1 MFKIKIL
8 LFGFLILFL
17 AVIGKLFYL
26 QVINPKSSFED
37 LYLKDNKIPPIRG
50 KILDRSGQP
59 LALNQPVYS
68 LYFEPKKITDEGK
81 TVHFL
86 DDILK
91 IGEATLTAK
100 IDKTKDWVSVK
111 RNLDKNTKTAILKL
125 NLPGVGFE
133 ESFKR
138 YYPEAS
144 LSAHLLG
151 FVGKDYWGEDVGYF
165 GVEGFFNKD
174 LTGLPGVYKS
184 ERDLFGQP
192 IIIGTQERIEPEN
205 GRDLY
210 LTIDKSIQ
218 AIAKKK
224 LLQGLD
230 QYQAKEGCV
239 LIADPA
245 TMEMLASV
253 CLPDFDLDQYYNFTE
268 DFYKNPTISNLYEPG
283 SIFKPLVMAA
293 ALEEKAVKPTD
304 LYNEEGPVKIGEYSI
319 QTWNNKYEGKIT
331 MTRILEKSSNVG
343 MVYVGEKLGSKK
355 LFSYMQKYGFGSATG
370 IDLQGEVTGNLKP
383 LNQWY
388 PIDLAT
394 LTFGQGIAVTP
405 MQILRA
411 FASIINGGK
420 LLKPQIIKK
429 VISDTENRTVDPI
442 LEGKTISEK
451 SSHIIKKMLLST
463 VENGEINWAK
473 PKGYK
478 IGGKTGTAQIAIG
491 GRYDP
496 SKTMASFIGFAPYEQ
511 PKFLILVIL
520 REPKTSPWGSE
531 TAAPLFF
538 EIAKELLV
546 YYNIAPE
553 Q

>member
-1 MFKIKIL
+1 
-8 LFGFLILFL
+8 
-17 AVIGKLFYL
+17 
-26 QVINPKSSFED
+26 
-37 LYLKDNKIPPIRG
+37 
-50 KILDRSGQP
+50 
-59 LALNQPVYS
+59 
-68 LYFEPKKITDEGK
+68 
-81 TVHFL
+81 
-86 DDILK
+86 
-91 IGEATLTAK
+91 
-100 IDKTKDWVSVK
+100 
-111 RNLDKNTKTAILKL
+111 
-125 NLPGVGFE
+125 LPGG
-133 ESFKR
+133 
-138 YYPEAS
+138 
-144 LSAHLLG
+144 
-151 FVGKDYWGEDVGYF
+151 
-165 GVEGFFNKD
+165 
-174 LTGLPGVYKS
+174 YKS